1 MLEIEIEILKSTNT
15 VQTAPAL
22 PRLHSLSMLCL
33 NTSSPDFKG
42 WASKKTQVAVAGN
55 KRVLL
60 VACDSS
66 HRACRLFRG
75 GFLGGGGYTRW
86 NRTVWVVRSGVFEMK
101 EAGCGARVKSL
112 STWLR
117 ILGPYPRKRASMVKA
132 LPPVSKYPHPAL
144 SNTSYLPTRSSPFS
158 YLLPRSQ
165 HTSQPSFSQ
174 LPRLRLKLLFLD
186 SLTGCLR
193 ALELGTIGTPPGDL
207 WHTYGGVS
215 VAGIDKTPL
224 EEGYW
229 ELRLPR

>member
-55 KRVLL
+55 KRVRL
-60 VACDSS
+60 VACDSG
-66 HRACRLFRG
+66 HRPCRLFRG

-86 NRTVWVVRSGVFEMK
+86 NRTVWVVRSGVFEME

-117 ILGPYPRKRASMVKA
+117 IL
-132 LPPVSKYPHPAL
+132 PPVSNTPTRHYLTHPTCPPVPPLFLFASSFPTRVPTL
-144 SNTSYLPTRSSPFS
+144 VLPTASPPPETYF
-158 YLLPRSQ
+158 PR
-165 HTSQPSFSQ
+165 
-174 LPRLRLKLLFLD
+174 
-186 SLTGCLR
+186 
-193 ALELGTIGTPPGDL
+193 
-207 WHTYGGVS
+207 
-215 VAGIDKTPL
+215 
-224 EEGYW
+224 
-229 ELRLPR
+229 